1 MGLFKKKPPTPEQIA
16 AEEAKSFFDCICPS
30 TVKFFP
36 HHYIVGDSYRCVW
49 AIKEY
54 PPPAP
59 RNRQSF
65 LIWQTTAV

>member
-49 AIKEY
+49 AIKE
-54 PPPAP
+54 
-59 RNRQSF
+59 
-65 LIWQTTAV
+65 